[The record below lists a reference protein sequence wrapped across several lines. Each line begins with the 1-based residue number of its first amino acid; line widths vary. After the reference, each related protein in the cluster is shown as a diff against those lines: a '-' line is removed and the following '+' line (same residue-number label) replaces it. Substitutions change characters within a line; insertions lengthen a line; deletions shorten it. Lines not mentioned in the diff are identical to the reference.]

1 MKAFT
6 KEQLDFLKQFEENLH
21 RATYLKY
28 YRGMGSKKLDEMKAV
43 YDEATEGKYNANWS
57 CSHCVLSFL
66 QAVGK
71 KYFEDKKAYEEK
83 AAQLVDVLD
92 EVFGEVPDEEPVSK
106 EPEPKAIKKAT
117 AKKTTKKATT
127 KKK

>member
-6 KEQLDFLKQFEENLH
+6 KEQLDFLKQFEDNLH

-71 KYFEDKKAYEEK
+71 KYFADKQAYEEK
-83 AAQLVDVLD
+83 AAQLVEAIDAVMA
-92 EVFGEVPDEEPVSK
+92 EVHDEPVSK
-106 EPEPKAIKKAT
+106 EPEPKPTKKAT
-117 AKKTTKKATT
+117 PKKTTKKAT